1 MIIVDYIFFRVY
13 IFCLQ
18 CKLFRRNTDI
28 WVSCIVWL
36 VIILPW
42 VYCLSAMH
50 LIPHLPRY
58 IALPIMLI
66 TMVPFE
72 YRYTK
77 QPKIIKDDYSYF
89 RSMWENETSHIR
101 RRRGAL
107 IITLFVA
114 NFIVIPGVLFL
125 FQFYDII

>member
-1 MIIVDYIFFRVY
+1 MNIVDYIFFRVY

-18 CKLFRRNTDI
+18 RKLFRRNTDI
-28 WVSCIVWL
+28 WVACIVWL

-42 VYCLSAMH
+42 VCCLSATH
-50 LIPHLPRY
+50 LIPHLPRH

-77 QPKIIKDDYSYF
+77 QPQIVKDDYSYF
-89 RSMWENETSHIR
+89 RSKWKNETLHIR

-114 NFIVIPGVLFL
+114 NLIVIPCVLFL
-125 FQFYDII
+125 LQFYDII